1 MINLTAYKKYEESK
15 MGRPKGSKNL
25 PKKQVTQTVT
35 QNTWENDPMEIGGG
49 NQMLRLTNVDVENLH
64 ISLLA
69 EVPGK
74 GDWDFLISPPF
85 VKMTG
90 LTNPKGFYT
99 PGRPPSK
106 EIFEEAYVSLGDD
119 QKPATLIIFVR
130 ILGGGIGGWRK
141 GSVIHKFPKGI
152 WGEQEYDN

>member
-1 MINLTAYKKYEESK
+1 

-49 NQMLRLTNVDVENLH
+49 SQMIRLVNVDVENLH

-74 GDWDFLISPPF
+74 GDWDFLLGAPF
-85 VKMTG
+85 VKTG
-90 LTNPKGFYT
+90 PTNPRGFYT
-99 PGRPPSK
+99 PGLPPSK
-106 EIFEEAYVSLGDD
+106 EVLEEGFVSLGDD
-119 QKPATLIIFVR
+119 GKPASLVVFVR
-130 ILGGGIGGWRK
+130 ILGAVGGWRK
-141 GSVIHKFPKGI
+141 TSTTYYFPEGS
-152 WGEQEYDN
+152 WGDQEYDK